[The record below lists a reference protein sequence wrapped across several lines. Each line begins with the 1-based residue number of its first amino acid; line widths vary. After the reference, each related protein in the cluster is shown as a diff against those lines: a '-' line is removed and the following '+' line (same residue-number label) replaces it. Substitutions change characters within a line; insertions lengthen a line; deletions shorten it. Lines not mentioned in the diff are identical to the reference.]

1 VKYLFTFI
9 FLTLLAGCI
18 QDSKKNEVIVY
29 SSVDQVY
36 SSKILKQ
43 FEKET
48 GVVVKPVYDV
58 EASKAVGLEKRL
70 IAEKEQPRADVFWNS
85 EFMRTVRLAEMGI
98 FTEYDFDTSPYSND
112 SFFSENQ
119 LWYGMGARTRVFIV
133 NTEKFEHTD
142 YPSKL
147 EDLTNPVYKGQIAMA
162 MPYSGSTSTHFA
174 ALFYRLGKKRFI
186 ELLQGI
192 RTNDVAFL
200 AGNSVVKDA
209 VGSGKFSIGLVDT
222 DDALVGI
229 EQGLP
234 LYIIYYDQNGRGG
247 FTLSQTVSMVRNGP
261 NPTNAGM
268 LINYLLTKDVENQLI
283 EMKGVQ
289 FPILGSSQENTTPV
303 MWTAAP
309 AEIATALPESVNLM
323 RKHLE

>member
-1 VKYLFTFI
+1 MRYLFIFI
-9 FLTLLAGCI
+9 FLALFAGCNL
-18 QDSKKNEVIVY
+18 DHKKNEVVVY
-29 SSVDQVY
+29 TSVDQVY

-48 GVVVKPVYDV
+48 GVIVKPVYDV

-70 IAEKEQPRADVFWNS
+70 IVEKEQPQADVFWNS
-85 EFMRTVRLAEMGI
+85 EFMRTGRLAEMGV
-98 FTEYDFDTSPYSND
+98 FTEYDFDTSPYSDD

-133 NTEKFEHTD
+133 NTEKLEHKD

-147 EDLTNPVYKGQIAMA
+147 KDLTNPVYKGRIAMA

-174 ALFYRLGKKRFI
+174 ALFDRFGKERFV
-186 ELLQGI
+186 ELLRGV
-192 RTNDVAFL
+192 RTNDVALL

-209 VGSGKFSIGLVDT
+209 VGSGKFPIGLVDT

-234 LYIIYYDQNGRGG
+234 LEIIYYDQKGSGC
-247 FTLSQTVSMVRNGP
+247 FAVYQTVSLVRTGP
-261 NPTNAGM
+261 NSINAER
-268 LINYLLTKDVENQLI
+268 LANYLLTKDVENQLI

-289 FPILGSSQENTTPV
+289 FPILGSSEENSAPV

-309 AEIATALPESVNLM
+309 AEIAAALPESVNLM
-323 RKHLE
+323 RKYLE